1 MSKLRAWTAV
11 ASLALAAFST
21 TVVIYPATAY
31 AADKEQKVGEKVG
44 KPLKA
49 AIDSVQKKQWDQAL
63 AKVKEAQAVDKKTPF
78 EEYKINEILG
88 FVLINQKK
96 YGEAAAVYEKMLDSG
111 QEPPEQVDNR
121 VKQIAQMYTQ
131 VQQYPKAQEYLKRW
145 LKNHPGDQEMTLLLG
160 QIQYQQ
166 GQFKQSI
173 DTMQSVITTA
183 EKSGQTPKEN
193 WLQFVLSAADKLD
206 DNASKISALEKLIHY
221 YPKSEYWEPLLL
233 TEAQKQKSDRVSFAI
248 YELMYDTGTLKR
260 PEFYEEMAQ
269 LAIEQGVPGE
279 AQKVMESGFANKVLG
294 ADEKQ
299 KERHTRLL
307 NSAKKA
313 ADQDKASLVQQTKD
327 AEKAPTG
334 QAWVGVGQAYL
345 SYDQYD
351 QAIDALQKGI
361 KKGGLKSADEA
372 QIQLGIAYLKKNQR
386 EQARSAFK
394 AVPADS
400 PFSKAAA
407 LWSLRA
413 NSAA

>member
-1 MSKLRAWTAV
+1 
-11 ASLALAAFST
+11 
-21 TVVIYPATAY
+21 
-31 AADKEQKVGEKVG
+31 
-44 KPLKA
+44 
-49 AIDSVQKKQWDQAL
+49 
-63 AKVKEAQAVDKKTPF
+63 
-78 EEYKINEILG
+78 
-88 FVLINQKK
+88 
-96 YGEAAAVYEKMLDSG
+96 
-111 QEPPEQVDNR
+111 
-121 VKQIAQMYTQ
+121 
-131 VQQYPKAQEYLKRW
+131 
-145 LKNHPGDQEMTLLLG
+145 
-160 QIQYQQ
+160 
-166 GQFKQSI
+166 
-173 DTMQSVITTA
+173 
-183 EKSGQTPKEN
+183 
-193 WLQFVLSAADKLD
+193 
-206 DNASKISALEKLIHY
+206 
-221 YPKSEYWEPLLL
+221 
-233 TEAQKQKSDRVSFAI
+233 
-248 YELMYDTGTLKR
+248 
-260 PEFYEEMAQ
+260 MAQ